1 MYFSYDFICKALQ
14 KGSKMKHGK
23 RKTSIYRTYAHMK
36 ERCNNPNCKDYKYY
50 GEKGVKVCEEWQ
62 DNFQAFYDWA
72 MVNGYNDTLTI
83 DRINVNGDYTPDNCR
98 WVTMKVQCNNKSCNI
113 QITYNGKTQNL
124 KQWSDELGISYRTLY
139 QRISVR
145 HWDTDK
151 ALGTKENASI
161 KQITYNGKTQTM
173 KEWANEVGIN
183 YRTLAARLN
192 QYHWSIEKALTT
204 K

>member
-1 MYFSYDFICKALQ
+1 
-14 KGSKMKHGK
+14 
-23 RKTSIYRTYAHMK
+23 MK

>member
-1 MYFSYDFICKALQ
+1 
-14 KGSKMKHGK
+14 
-23 RKTSIYRTYAHMK
+23 MK
-36 ERCNNPNCKDYKYY
+36 ERKYFELKELKKFLKRRNISYKR
-50 GEKGVKVCEEWQ
+50 
-62 DNFQAFYDWA
+62 
-72 MVNGYNDTLTI
+72 L
-83 DRINVNGDYTPDNCR
+83 
-98 WVTMKVQCNNKSCNI
+98 
-113 QITYNGKTQNL
+113 
-124 KQWSDELGISYRTLY
+124 SDELGISYRTLY